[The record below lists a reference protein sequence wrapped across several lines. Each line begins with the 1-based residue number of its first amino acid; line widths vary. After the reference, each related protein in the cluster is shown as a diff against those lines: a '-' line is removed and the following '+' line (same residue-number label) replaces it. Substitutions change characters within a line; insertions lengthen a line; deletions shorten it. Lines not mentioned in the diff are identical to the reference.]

1 MRYRLLGKSGL
12 RVSEL
17 CLGTMT
23 FMDGLAWG
31 SPKEESRR
39 IYSAFV
45 DEGGNFIDTANSY
58 GTSEEYL
65 GEFIGSDRQRIV
77 IGTKYTGSPPMND
90 ANSAGNHRKSLVQS
104 VETSLKRLR
113 TDYIDLLW
121 VHSWDFMTPVEELM
135 RALDDMVRQGKVLY
149 VGISNAPAWVVAQA
163 NTLADLRGWTPFIG
177 LQVEYNLLERAVE
190 RELLPMARALDIG
203 VTAWTPLASGWL
215 TGKYSKG
222 GPAATWKSSTER
234 DRLDDPIA
242 SRFVQRSAQNKLI
255 AELVGGIAE
264 EIGCAPAHVAL
275 NWLRSQGVIPI
286 LGGRKVEQ
294 VKENSACLSFGLS
307 QEDLR
312 RLDDVSR
319 IPLGFPHDFLAS
331 NMVRQHVY
339 GGMYD
344 LIDDHR
350 RYMQKQS
357 NVARATQS
365 KREEHGESAEKF
377 IN

>member
-12 RVSEL
+12 RV

-23 FMDGLAWG
+23 FMDTLNWG

-45 DEGGNFIDTANSY
+45 EEGGNFIDTANSY

-65 GEFIGSDRQRIV
+65 GEFMATDRQRIV

-90 ANSAGNHRKSLVQS
+90 PNSAGNHRKSLTQS
-104 VETSLKRLR
+104 VEGSLRRLR

-121 VHSWDFMTPVEELM
+121 VHSWDFMTPVDELM
-135 RALDDMVRQGKVLY
+135 RALDDMVRLGKVLY

-163 NTLADLRGWTPFIG
+163 NTVADLRGWTPFIG
-177 LQVEYNLLERAVE
+177 LQVEYNLLEREVE
-190 RELLPMARALDIG
+190 RELLPMARTLDIG

-222 GPAATWKSSTER
+222 GPAATWKSSADR
-234 DRLDDPIA
+234 DRLDDPVA
-242 SRFVQRSAQNKLI
+242 TGFVQRSESNRLI
-255 AELVGGIAE
+255 CRQVCIVAE

-286 LGGRKVEQ
+286 LGARKVEQ
-294 VKENSACLSFGLS
+294 IRENLACLNYSLS
-307 QEDLR
+307 QEELR
-312 RLDDVSR
+312 SLDEVSR
-319 IPLGFPHDFLAS
+319 IRLGFPHDFLAS
-331 NMVRQHVY
+331 NMVKHHVY
-339 GGMYD
+339 GGMHD

-350 RYMQKQS
+350 RYKPQLL
-357 NVARATQS
+357 NVTPAPQP
-365 KREEHGESAEKF
+365 KRRERIERNEKF